1 LSAAEVATDRHPTHR
16 ALRGQR
22 VAWLVA
28 AGTAVVGALIA
39 IMAWR
44 YGPHASPVV
53 VEYPM
58 LVTGDI
64 PAALAVAPDGAVWF
78 TIENSSALGVV
89 RAGQVERVP
98 RGRESLEPLGLAVG
112 GTGDVWFTDTMSK
125 SIGAR
130 SPDGGIAWFQLPTG
144 VAQFGRMAVAPDGA
158 VWVADSWSNALVRLR
173 DGQFTAYQASVPNAN
188 PYGVAIDSSGT
199 VWATLQGANQ
209 LVRVGADG
217 QTAELELPTRLAGPT
232 DVAVDRSGVVWFLE
246 LRAGKLGR
254 YAAGRFDEYPIPGS
268 QAGLTSLAVA
278 PDGSVWLSALRAGK
292 LIRFRDGAF
301 AEFGLP
307 RSSARPIGVA
317 VDGAGTVWYT
327 DLSGW
332 IGSFRS
338 P

>member
-1 LSAAEVATDRHPTHR
+1 VSAAEVAAGRRPVPA
-16 ALRGQR
+16 ALRQPRTLWVLAVGI
-22 VAWLVA
+22 V
-28 AGTAVVGALIA
+28 VVGAVFA
-39 IMAWR
+39 ILAWR
-44 YGPHASPVV
+44 YGPKATPTV

-89 RAGQVERVP
+89 RGGQVERVL
-98 RGRESLEPLGLAVG
+98 RGRESLEPLGLAVA

-125 SIGAR
+125 SLGVW
-130 SPDGGIAWFQLPTG
+130 SPERGVAWFQLPTG

-173 DGQFTAYQASVPNAN
+173 DGQFTAYQASTPNAN

-199 VWATLQGANQ
+199 VWATLQAANQ
-209 LVRVGADG
+209 LVQVDAAGRS
-217 QTAELELPTRLAGPT
+217 AELELPTRLAGPT
-232 DVAVDRSGVVWFLE
+232 DVAVDRSGAVWFLE

-254 YAAGRFDEYPIPGS
+254 YAAGRFDEFPIPGS
-268 QAGLTSLAVA
+268 QPGLTSLAVA
-278 PDGSVWLSALRAGK
+278 PDGTVWLSALRAGK

-301 AEFGLP
+301 AEVALP
-307 RSSARPIGVA
+307 RSSARPFGVA
-317 VDGAGTVWYT
+317 VDAAGNVWYT
-327 DLSGW
+327 DLA
-332 IGSFRS
+332 GSVGSLRS